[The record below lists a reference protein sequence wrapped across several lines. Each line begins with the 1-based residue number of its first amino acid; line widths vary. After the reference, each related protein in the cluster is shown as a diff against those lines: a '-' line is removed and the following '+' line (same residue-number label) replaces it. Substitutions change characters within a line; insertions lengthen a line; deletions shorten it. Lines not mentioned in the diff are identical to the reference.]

1 MKETKVYTKV
11 TAILIISMHNGFL
24 WILGD
29 TDLLVI
35 YNRFARSWEEMK
47 QVIKIFKPTAK

>member
-24 WILGD
+24 GILGD